1 MKKDL
6 KLKLKLNA
14 FYGITQIYKNNRK
27 HIINY
32 TDEKIKGVVKKWR
45 KRRIE

>member
-32 TDEKIKGVVKKWR
+32 TDEKIKGVVKK
-45 KRRIE
+45 